1 MKTIVSFSLSVL
13 IFLISGCMIQKNI
26 SCKDANS
33 SLDIVKDHIYKIH
46 PDPNFNVSRA
56 TTDSI
61 FRLIK
66 NENLTKSVISKQD
79 LVFQIAEYI
88 SSFKDGHLR
97 IFPNTLNEI
106 SNIIFGRCFP
116 LDLIISDTSMII
128 ENNYTGCIDLMKGS
142 KIISINNENS
152 RQFLGKL
159 KSKIPSENDKL
170 KNKILSAY
178 FPYQYWLIGK
188 GYKKYRIVFVNS
200 KNDTSEVELDG
211 IKYRKYL
218 KLSHKI
224 RLEEYKRYFQSGR
237 GTFIIED
244 SAQYLK
250 GKLPDSYFYSNSNV
264 AYLRIKSFTGS
275 ARQSVFFKES
285 MANAIRENA
294 SCLII
299 DLRNNRG
306 GRSTH
311 FSEILGFIP
320 KDTIYQINSVVM
332 RVDKN
337 LLSIAAEDMK
347 RRDSTLYSK
356 VRFKSLGD
364 TIVFNQND
372 FLIINKNKDR
382 STFNGKLIVWVDA
395 GTFSAASSFVAIIK
409 NNKIGFIAGE
419 ETGGFTNSFG
429 DPITLKIPKTQWILS
444 IPTKLI
450 LQDDYSA
457 HHGVTPD
464 IPLVIEDNLQEDIDT
479 TISTVIKSIKINTDI
494 Q

>member
-13 IFLISGCMIQKNI
+13 IFLISGCVIQKNI
-26 SCKDANS
+26 ACKDANS
-33 SLDIVKDHIYKIH
+33 SLDILKDHIYKIH
-46 PDPNFNVSRA
+46 PDPNYNVGQDI
-56 TTDSI
+56 TDSV
-61 FRLIK
+61 FQFIK
-66 NENLTKSVISKQD
+66 KENSSKSTISKQD
-79 LVFQIAEYI
+79 LIFQIAEYI

-97 IFPNTLNEI
+97 IFPNTSNEI
-106 SNIIFGRCFP
+106 SNIISGRCFP
-116 LDLIISDTSMII
+116 LDLIITDTSIII
-128 ENNYTGCIDLMKGS
+128 ENNYSGCKDLMKGC
-142 KIISINNENS
+142 KIISINKENS
-152 RQFLGKL
+152 RRFLEKL
-159 KSKIPSENDKL
+159 RSRVPSENEKM

-178 FPYQYWLIGK
+178 FPYQYWIIGK
-188 GYKKYRIVFVNS
+188 GCKTYQIVFVNS

-211 IKYRKYL
+211 IRYRKYL
-218 KLSHKI
+218 KLSHKV
-224 RLEEYKRYFQSGR
+224 RLEEYKSYFQRGS

-250 GKLPDSYFYSNSNV
+250 GKLSDSYFYSNANV

-285 MANAIRENA
+285 MENAIRENA

-311 FSEILGFIP
+311 FSELLSFIP
-320 KDTIYQINSVVM
+320 KDTIYQINNVVM

-337 LLSIAAEDMK
+337 LLSIAAEDLK
-347 RRDSTLYSK
+347 KSDSTLYSK
-356 VRFKSLGD
+356 IRLKSLGD

-372 FLIINKNKDR
+372 FLLVNKNKDR
-382 STFNGKLIVWVDA
+382 STFNGKLVVWVDA
-395 GTFSAASSFVAIIK
+395 GTFSAASSFAAIIK
-409 NNKIGFIAGE
+409 NNKVGLIVGE

-429 DPITLKIPKTQWILS
+429 DPITLKIPKTKWILS

-450 LQDDYSA
+450 LQGDYSS
-457 HHGVTPD
+457 HQGVMPD
-464 IPLVIEDNLQEDIDT
+464 IPLVLEDNLQQDIDT
-479 TISTVIKSIKINTDI
+479 TINTVLKNIIINTDI